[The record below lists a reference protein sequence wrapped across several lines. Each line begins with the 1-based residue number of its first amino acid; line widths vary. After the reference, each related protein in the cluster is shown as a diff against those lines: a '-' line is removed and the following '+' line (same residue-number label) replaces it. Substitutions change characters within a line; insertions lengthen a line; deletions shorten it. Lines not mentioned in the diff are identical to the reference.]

1 MDKRNHSSTAVI
13 TSSGKIRYDHKH
25 YDKCPITHV
34 NSPCN
39 NMPPAV
45 LRRALVYSLLDALAF
60 LGVLT
65 LISVLSPEA
74 AVLFLTVVNTN
85 SLPS

>member
-13 TSSGKIRYDHKH
+13 TSSGKRYDHEH
-25 YDKCPITHV
+25 YDKRLITKV
-34 NSPCN
+34 NLSCN